1 MRKTVVATLLAVAF
15 GLTGVSVAQSAPAGG
30 LAIGKAAAGLGD
42 VDQAQWRRRRRRR
55 RRRRCWHRRRSRM
68 RCVY

>member
-30 LAIGKAAAGLGD
+30 LAIGKAAVGLGD
-42 VDQAQWRRRRRRR
+42 VDQAQYWRRRRRRR
-55 RRRRCWHRRRSRM
+55 RRCFHRRRSRM
-68 RCVY
+68 RSVY